1 MRTHRALWL
10 LICLTVFVGQVHA
23 AREKDETVQKLT
35 EMDGRLLRIERIL
48 NTQSLLDLAQRN
60 DALQAELRALRGQVE
75 ELQHSLDTLRSQQRD
90 MYGDLDKRLQALEGG
105 GAVLSMPPGAAPAG
119 AAASAPVSV
128 PAPGGDREAYQAAF
142 ELMKAGKYNDAAAA
156 FSQYLARYPQGSM
169 LDNAQYWLGEAHYV
183 LKDYPQA
190 VRDFQTVLDRYPDS
204 RKVPD
209 ALLKLGYTQ
218 YETKNYREARD
229 VLRRLVQQYGDTA
242 SAKLAQQRL
251 AKMDAEGR

>member
-1 MRTHRALWL
+1 MRTHKALGL
-10 LICLTVFVGQVHA
+10 LICLAALGGQAQA

-60 DALQAELRALRGQVE
+60 DALQTELRALRGQLE
-75 ELQHSLDTLRSQQRD
+75 ELQHSLETLRDQQRD

-105 GAVLSMPPGAAPAG
+105 GATLAAPPGAAPAG
-119 AAASAPVSV
+119 VAAPV
-128 PAPGGDREAYQAAF
+128 PASGGDREAYQAAF
-142 ELMKAGKYNDAAAA
+142 ELMKASKYNDAAAA

-209 ALLKLGYTQ
+209 ALLKLGYTH